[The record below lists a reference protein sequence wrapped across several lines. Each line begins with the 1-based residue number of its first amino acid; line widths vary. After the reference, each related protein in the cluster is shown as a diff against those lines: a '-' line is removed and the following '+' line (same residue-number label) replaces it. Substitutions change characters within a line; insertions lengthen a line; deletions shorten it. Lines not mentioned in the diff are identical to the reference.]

1 MAFEHEINLP
11 LENPELLG
19 TLQRPYFKIYIYLY
33 SRNEKEIHGWQGRQ
47 KKEKGRKQE
56 KREEEREKKEK
67 EKEGERKEEHVF
79 ASIELVN
86 AVNAL
91 GFWCK

>member
-1 MAFEHEINLP
+1 MKRKFM
-11 LENPELLG
+11 G
-19 TLQRPYFKIYIYLY
+19 GKKDR
-33 SRNEKEIHGWQGRQ
+33 GR
-47 KKEKGRKQE
+47 KEKGRKQE

-67 EKEGERKEEHVF
+67 EKEGERKEERVF